1 MLSFKEIR
9 ELIDL
14 VSERHLAGLEIE
26 QAGFRVRIEG
36 VHPAAETGTASAPA
50 QPARASRLL
59 ESAAATPPAPVED
72 KTLHVITSPIVGTF
86 YRSPSPEADAFAD
99 VGQRVARGKI
109 LCIIESM
116 KLMNEIES
124 DVEGEIVE
132 VYPRNGQP
140 VEYGEKL
147 FAIRRGRVSV
157 KRVPASPP
165 GVLAPRRLPCSRK
178 SSSPTAARS
187 RCGSSRRAASSGSR
201 RSRSTAR
208 RIATRSTCATR
219 TRTSASGRT
228 PRRLRT

>member
-14 VSERHLAGLEIE
+14 VSERGLAALEIE

-36 VHPAAETGTASAPA
+36 VRASSNGAGEPAVGGYTATPLAGGSANASLPAAAAAPA
-50 QPARASRLL
+50 
-59 ESAAATPPAPVED
+59 APVED

-86 YRSPSPEADAFAD
+86 YRSPSPESDSFAE

-147 FAIRRGRVSV
+147 FAIR
-157 KRVPASPP
+157 
-165 GVLAPRRLPCSRK
+165 LA
-178 SSSPTAARS
+178 A
-187 RCGSSRRAASSGSR
+187 
-201 RSRSTAR
+201 
-208 RIATRSTCATR
+208 
-219 TRTSASGRT
+219 
-228 PRRLRT
+228 

>member
-14 VSERHLAGLEIE
+14 VSERGLSALEIE

-36 VHPAAETGTASAPA
+36 TRVAANGAGDASAVVPGYTATSAAAPAAESAAPAAASA
-50 QPARASRLL
+50 
-59 ESAAATPPAPVED
+59 SAAEPD
-72 KTLHVITSPIVGTF
+72 KNLHVITSPIVGTF
-86 YRSPSPEADAFAD
+86 YRSPSPESDAFAE
-99 VGQRVARGKI
+99 VGQRVGRGKI

-147 FAIRRGRVSV
+147 FAIR
-157 KRVPASPP
+157 
-165 GVLAPRRLPCSRK
+165 LA
-178 SSSPTAARS
+178 A
-187 RCGSSRRAASSGSR
+187 
-201 RSRSTAR
+201 
-208 RIATRSTCATR
+208 
-219 TRTSASGRT
+219 
-228 PRRLRT
+228 